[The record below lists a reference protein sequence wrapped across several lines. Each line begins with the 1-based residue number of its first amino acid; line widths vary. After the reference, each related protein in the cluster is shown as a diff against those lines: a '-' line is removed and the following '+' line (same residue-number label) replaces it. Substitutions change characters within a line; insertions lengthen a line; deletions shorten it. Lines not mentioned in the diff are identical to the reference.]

1 MEAEKVL
8 EMFQKQMEAHKLHH
22 QQQMDVVMHLVKSL
36 DKSASTLVAAST
48 STTPNL
54 VAFVSNS
61 ELWEDYWSRFNT
73 FVKAHAVPEE
83 RQAQVF
89 LTNQSATIYKLL
101 SNLAAQNSPAKQV
114 NDLSIKE
121 IAEFMNDQ

>member
-8 EMFQKQMEAHKLHH
+8 EMFQKQMEAQDLRH
-22 QQQMDVVMHLVKSL
+22 QQQIDAVMHLVKSL
-36 DKSASTLVAAST
+36 DKPASTPVAAST
-48 STTPNL
+48 STTPNF
-54 VAFVSNS
+54 VAFVSTS

-101 SNLAAQNSPAKQV
+101 SNSAA
-114 NDLSIKE
+114 
-121 IAEFMNDQ
+121 